1 MTEPFDAARDHLAEH
16 YPTLDTLLIIQRGEI
31 MLAYERTPGALDA
44 PHNLKSAT
52 KSVLSALIG
61 IALAAGDIPSLDD
74 TIGKLMPGWFTP
86 STDPRLRSIR
96 VRDLLMLRSGL
107 DWTEFHG
114 PSTVQMT
121 ASPDWVRFVLER
133 PLIHDPGTR
142 HTYSTGDTH
151 LLAALLQQRT
161 GMSALDFA
169 TYYLF
174 QPLGITGANW
184 ATDPQGIHVGGSE
197 LVLTP
202 RDMAKFGQLYLNN
215 GLRSG
220 EQVIPADW
228 VRLSTQPHT
237 LVIPPGARGCTTI
250 SYGYLWWLR
259 PQGSYESFMA
269 VGFGGQFIVVI
280 PALDLVVVLT
290 GDIRNPPEPFNDN
303 DMLCQFNLV
312 QDFIVPYA

>member
-1 MTEPFDAARDHLAEH
+1 MTGSFDAARDHLAAN
-16 YPTLDTLLIIQRGEI
+16 YPTLDTLLIMQRGDVA
-31 MLAYERTPGALDA
+31 LAYERTPGALDT

-74 TIGKLMPGWFTP
+74 TIGRLVPAWFTP

-96 VRDLLMLRSGL
+96 VRDLLMMRSGL
-107 DWTEFHG
+107 DWAEFHG
-114 PSTVQMT
+114 PTTVQMT

-142 HTYSTGDTH
+142 HNYSTGDTH
-151 LLAALLQQRT
+151 LLAALLHQRT

-174 QPLGITGANW
+174 QPLGITGASW
-184 ATDPQGIHVGGSE
+184 ATDPQGINVGGSE
-197 LVLTP
+197 LMLTP
-202 RDMAKFGQLYLNN
+202 RDMLKFGQLYLHR
-215 GLRSG
+215 GQWDG
-220 EQVIPADW
+220 EQVMPADW
-228 VRLSTQPHT
+228 VRLSTQPHP
-237 LVIPPGARGCTTI
+237 LPPGAQDCTPLR
-250 SYGYLWWLR
+250 YGFLWWLR
-259 PQGSYESFMA
+259 PQGDYNCYMA
-269 VGFGGQFIVVI
+269 VGYGGQFITVI
-280 PALDLVVVLT
+280 PALDLAVVLT

-312 QDFIVPYA
+312 QDFIVPDA